1 MRHHKTVTPVFF
13 DKFKCVGP
21 DCLISCCRSW
31 KINIDKK
38 THQRYLSSSNP
49 VIAAIAK
56 ENLIP
61 VHNGKNEYSVIK
73 LNEDKQCPF
82 VDENRLCMVHRDL
95 GEKALSPTCSTYPRG
110 VRKYADEVRFS
121 MTLSCPEVVRQVLFD
136 PQSMLLQE
144 KSTLV
149 ARSKV
154 KLLQQQ
160 KPRDQVGHLIHL
172 FAWNLV
178 QAQSNNIEENL
189 MALAQFILYL
199 QMLNFD
205 LQNNLA
211 EVENFYAGLIDE
223 LQNGRTLL
231 RAQNTVRAAS
241 MKVDALTVM
250 GKHVAKYASRDPLIS
265 QGHLQVAEYLAI
277 TPETKASVLSEKFT
291 ALDQQWEQLCKHSC
305 LGEPHVLR
313 NYLLYKLYESD
324 FPGTNTAT
332 ILRQFYRIVMD
343 YFYLK
348 TFLSVQSLHVEID
361 PPLVMK
367 TIASFSEKTMHNST
381 INTRM
386 DAAIDTING
395 GDDLSCLL
403 LIG

>member
-21 DCLISCCRSW
+21 DCLISCCRTW
-31 KINIDKK
+31 KISIDKK
-38 THQRYLSSSNP
+38 THQHYLSSSNP

-95 GEKALSPTCSTYPRG
+95 GEKALSRTCSTYPRG

-144 KSTLV
+144 KTTLV
-149 ARSKV
+149 ARSKA
-154 KLLQQQ
+154 KLLEQQ
-160 KPRDQVGHLIHL
+160 KPRDQVSQLIHL
-172 FAWNLV
+172 FAWNLA

-211 EVENFYAGLIDE
+211 EVESFYSGLIDE
-223 LQNGRTLL
+223 LHNGRTLL
-231 RAQNTVRAAS
+231 RAQNTARAAS

-250 GKHVAKYASRDPLIS
+250 GKLVAKYASRDPLIS
-265 QGHLQVAEYLAI
+265 QGHLQIAEYLSI
-277 TPETKASVLSEKFT
+277 TSETKASVLSEKFT
-291 ALDQQWEQLCKHSC
+291 ALDQQWEQLCKNSC
-305 LGEPHVLR
+305 LGEPYVLR

-324 FPGTNTAT
+324 FPGTNMAT

-361 PPLVMK
+361 QTLVMK

-381 INTRM
+381 INKRM

-395 GDDLSCLL
+395 GDDLSCLM

>member
-31 KINIDKK
+31 KISIDKK
-38 THQRYLSSSNP
+38 THQHYLSSSNP

-95 GEKALSPTCSTYPRG
+95 GEKALSRTCSTYPRG

-144 KSTLV
+144 KTTLV

-160 KPRDQVGHLIHL
+160 KPRDQVSQLVHL
-172 FAWNLV
+172 FAWNLA

-211 EVENFYAGLIDE
+211 EVESFYSGLINE

-231 RAQNTVRAAS
+231 RAQNTSRAAS

-265 QGHLQVAEYLAI
+265 HGHLQIADYLAI
-277 TPETKASVLSEKFT
+277 TPEMGTAELSEKFT
-291 ALDQQWEQLCKHSC
+291 ALDQQWKQLCQNSC

-324 FPGTNTAT
+324 FPGTNIAT

-361 PPLVMK
+361 QTLVMK
-367 TIASFSEKTMHNST
+367 TIATFSEKTMHNST
-381 INTRM
+381 INQRM

>member
-21 DCLISCCRSW
+21 DCLISCCHSW
-31 KINIDKK
+31 KVSIDKK
-38 THQRYLSSSNP
+38 THQSYLSSSNP
-49 VIAAIAK
+49 IIATIAK

-61 VHNGKNEYSVIK
+61 VHNGKHEYSVIK
-73 LNEDKQCPF
+73 LNEDNQCPF
-82 VDENRLCMVHRDL
+82 IDENRLCMVHRDL
-95 GEKALSPTCSTYPRG
+95 GEKALSHTCSSYPRG
-110 VRKYADEVRFS
+110 VRKYADEMRLC

-144 KSTLV
+144 KTALII
-149 ARSKV
+149 RSKV
-154 KLLQQQ
+154 KLQEQR
-160 KPRDQVGHLIHL
+160 KPRGQVSQLIHL
-172 FAWNLV
+172 FAWNLA

-205 LQNNLA
+205 LQNNLT
-211 EVENFYAGLIDE
+211 EVENFYAGLNDE

-231 RAQNTVRAAS
+231 RAQNSARAVT
-241 MKVDALTVM
+241 MKVNALAVM
-250 GKHVAKYASRDPLIS
+250 GTHVATFSSRDPLIS
-265 QGHLQVAEYLAI
+265 QGHLQIADYLAI
-277 TPETKASVLSEKFT
+277 TSEMGTKELSEKFT
-291 ALDQQWEQLCKHSC
+291 ALEQQWEQLCKNSC

-332 ILRQFYRIVMD
+332 ILRQFYRIVLD

-348 TFLSVQSLHVEID
+348 MFLSVQSLHVEID

-367 TIASFSEKTMHNST
+367 TIATFSEKTMHNST
-381 INTRM
+381 INKGIDT
-386 DAAIDTING
+386 AIDTING

>member
-31 KINIDKK
+31 KISIDKK
-38 THQRYLSSSNP
+38 THQHYLSSSNP

-95 GEKALSPTCSTYPRG
+95 GEKALSRTCSTYPRG

-144 KSTLV
+144 KTTLV

-160 KPRDQVGHLIHL
+160 KPRDQVSQLVHL
-172 FAWNLV
+172 FTWNLA

-211 EVENFYAGLIDE
+211 EVESFYSGLINE

-231 RAQNTVRAAS
+231 RAQNTSRAAS

-265 QGHLQVAEYLAI
+265 HGHLQIADYLAI
-277 TPETKASVLSEKFT
+277 TPEMGTAELSEKFT
-291 ALDQQWEQLCKHSC
+291 ALDQQWKQLCQNSC

-324 FPGTNTAT
+324 FPGTNIAT

-361 PPLVMK
+361 QTLVMK
-367 TIASFSEKTMHNST
+367 TIATFSEKTMHNST
-381 INTRM
+381 INQRM

>member
-31 KINIDKK
+31 KISIDKK
-38 THQRYLSSSNP
+38 THQHYLSSSNP

-95 GEKALSPTCSTYPRG
+95 GEKALSRTCSTYPRG

-144 KSTLV
+144 KNTLV

-160 KPRDQVGHLIHL
+160 KPRDQVSQLVHL
-172 FAWNLV
+172 FAWNLA

-211 EVENFYAGLIDE
+211 EVENFYAGLNDE

-231 RAQNTVRAAS
+231 RAQNTSRAAS

-265 QGHLQVAEYLAI
+265 HGHLQIADYLAI
-277 TPETKASVLSEKFT
+277 TPEMGTAELSEKFT
-291 ALDQQWEQLCKHSC
+291 ALDQQWKQLCQNSC

-324 FPGTNTAT
+324 FPGTNIAT

-361 PPLVMK
+361 QTLVMK
-367 TIASFSEKTMHNST
+367 TIATFSEKTMHNST
-381 INTRM
+381 INQRM

>member
-31 KINIDKK
+31 KISIDKK
-38 THQRYLSSSNP
+38 THQHYLSSSNP

-95 GEKALSPTCSTYPRG
+95 GEKALSRTCSTYPRG

-144 KSTLV
+144 KTTLV

-160 KPRDQVGHLIHL
+160 KPRDQVSQLVHL
-172 FAWNLV
+172 FAWNLA

-211 EVENFYAGLIDE
+211 EVESFYSGLINE

-231 RAQNTVRAAS
+231 RAQNTSRAAS

-265 QGHLQVAEYLAI
+265 HGHLQIADYLAI
-277 TPETKASVLSEKFT
+277 TPEMGTAELSEKFT
-291 ALDQQWEQLCKHSC
+291 ALDQQWKQLCQNSC

-324 FPGTNTAT
+324 FPGTNMAT

-361 PPLVMK
+361 QTLVMK
-367 TIASFSEKTMHNST
+367 TIATFSEKTMHNST
-381 INTRM
+381 INQRM